1 MSNRPENMLEVDV
14 QHRLGDFKL
23 ACRFES
29 DAHVTGLFGPSG
41 AGKSTLLRILAGLI
55 KPDSGR
61 VILAGRCVFDSDCG
75 LHVPAYKRRIGYVFQ
90 RARLFTHLNVRNNLR
105 YGQWFAQHGS
115 RNGSKRSVSG
125 FDSVVEILG
134 IRDLLERRIAGLSG
148 GEQQRVAIGRALLAN
163 PAMLLLDE
171 PLASL
176 DAPRKQEI
184 LPYIE
189 RLGAE
194 VDLPIVY
201 VSHQLDELLRMAN
214 RRVVALRDGKLAY
227 AGNTADFLAHP
238 HLLGRAHARE
248 AGALLHAELVSHQP
262 DYGLSMLKCEG
273 QSLYVPQLPEN
284 AGPSVT
290 LHVRASDVTLARE
303 VPKRISALNILTAR
317 IASITPDGEY
327 AVMAQLRVGEQTLAA
342 RITRKSADALELKAG
357 ERVHVLIKSLA
368 LAEQAWQRQ
377 NNL

>member
-1 MSNRPENMLEVDV
+1 M
-14 QHRLGDFKL
+14 QHRLGDFNL

-61 VILAGRCVFDSDCG
+61 VTLAGRCVFDSERG
-75 LHVPAYKRRIGYVFQ
+75 IHVPAYKRRIGYVFQ
-90 RARLFTHLNVRNNLR
+90 RARLFAHLNVRNNLR
-105 YGQWFAQHGS
+105 YGQWFAPRGGHDS
-115 RNGSKRSVSG
+115 AVSL
-125 FDSVVEILG
+125 DKVVDMLG
-134 IRDLLERRIAGLSG
+134 IGGLLDRRIAGLSG

-163 PAMLLLDE
+163 PAILLLDE

-176 DAPRKQEI
+176 DAARKQEI

-189 RLGAE
+189 RLGSE

-214 RRVVALRDGKLAY
+214 RQVVALRDGKLAF
-227 AGNTADFLAHP
+227 AGATADFLAHP
-238 HLLGRAHARE
+238 DLLGDEHARD
-248 AGALLHAELVSHQP
+248 AGVLLSARLQSHRSE
-262 DYGLSMLKCEG
+262 YGLSVLECAG

-284 AGPSVT
+284 SGPVVT

-303 VPKRISALNILTAR
+303 APSAISALNILTVR
-317 IASITPDGEY
+317 IEAIMPDGHY
-327 AVMAQLRVGEQTLAA
+327 AVMVHLRVGEQALAA
-342 RITRKSADALELKAG
+342 RITRQSADTLNLKTG
-357 ERVHVLIKSLA
+357 ETVHALIKSLA
-368 LAEQAWQRQ
+368 LAEQAWQRL